1 MATALFALV
10 VVSILALG
18 IWNIADINSVSSINR
33 QDAAKAMGLAEAA
46 VAHALSV
53 LINDLDTIPV
63 TWLLLGADSTAST
76 ADDGLLVDFGLPSSD
91 QIPDSGYATAGGR
104 YYVTLLDDPGETD
117 GDPLADE
124 NGFILARCTGVTN
137 DGGSATV
144 DVRIGKAMAAVA
156 INGDLTLSGNPT
168 ILGQC
173 GAVHANGTIT
183 TIGSPTV
190 QTGISATGTVVGPP
204 PSDTSGAPLV
214 PVNGARQLD
223 IPDLDPLDYC
233 GDADY
238 ILRENGWLVTL
249 SPLDSVNAGGAP
261 QNGWRLTS
269 TNPVQWATSGPT
281 AAPGTYCAYGNV
293 RIAANLSGDYSFLAT
308 GSVEFSGNPHISS
321 AHPDG
326 ILVMSGGDVTLTGS
340 PAGGD
345 SFDGMVYAQSQCLV
359 SGNMSASIQLLCN
372 DEPENAGAEDNVA
385 VSRISGN
392 ATITF
397 DCTGG
402 FLGSRRIMD
411 WYTRLGS

>member
-124 NGFILARCTGVTN
+124 NGFIPARCTGVTN

-173 GAVHANGTIT
+173 GGRARERNYHHDQEPHGADRHQRDGHGRGAASLGHV
-183 TIGSPTV
+183 GSPTGAGERCPAV
-190 QTGISATGTVVGPP
+190 GHPGPGPVGLLRRRGLHPQRKRVARHAVTSRQRKRRRGSAERVEASPRPIRCSGLRVGLPP
-204 PSDTSGAPLV
+204 LRGRTAP
-214 PVNGARQLD
+214 
-223 IPDLDPLDYC
+223 
-233 GDADY
+233 
-238 ILRENGWLVTL
+238 T
-249 SPLDSVNAGGAP
+249 
-261 QNGWRLTS
+261 
-269 TNPVQWATSGPT
+269 ATSESLRT
-281 AAPGTYCAYGNV
+281 SPGTIRSWPQAPSNSLEI
-293 RIAANLSGDYSFLAT
+293 RTSRAPT
-308 GSVEFSGNPHISS
+308 R
-321 AHPDG
+321 
-326 ILVMSGGDVTLTGS
+326 M
-340 PAGGD
+340 
-345 SFDGMVYAQSQCLV
+345 
-359 SGNMSASIQLLCN
+359 ASWSC
-372 DEPENAGAEDNVA
+372 PEG
-385 VSRISGN
+385 
-392 ATITF
+392 T
-397 DCTGG
+397 
-402 FLGSRRIMD
+402 
-411 WYTRLGS
+411 